1 MNDIRIDLG
10 VYTSLS
16 VDLSNYD
23 FNGIEKVILTVKNK
37 PDVNLPAIIEREF
50 TESKLYNVVFTPEES
65 LQVKMGAVYD
75 FTKVLVDGTRH
86 KEGDNGK
93 VILRAAVGDCIE

>member
-10 VYTSLS
+10 VYTAFS
-16 VDLSNYD
+16 VDLTNYD
-23 FNGIEKVILTVKNK
+23 FNGIKKVILTVKNK

-50 TESKLYNVVFTPEES
+50 TEPKLYRIVVTPEES
-65 LQVKMGAVYD
+65 LLVKMGAVYD
-75 FTKVLVDGTRH
+75 FTKVLIDDSRH